1 MKLKKKLI
9 NIYLESGNKTNEED
23 VKFYFLWN
31 ALLMKAEK
39 EDVSLRQSIRD
50 YVEDID
56 DEIDIDFEDERL
68 DVFYLSPVF
77 EDLRVEEDKDIY
89 YYEYYNTQRQARFND
104 DYILSIKN
112 FQRILQDNDIS
123 SMMMSVFKV
132 YDYLMNL
139 DNDNYNDR
147 VIELMKA
154 SNYLLE
160 CILKV

>member
-39 EDVSLRQSIRD
+39 EGVSLRQSIRD

-89 YYEYYNTQRQARFND
+89 YYEYYNTQR
-104 DYILSIKN
+104 
-112 FQRILQDNDIS
+112 
-123 SMMMSVFKV
+123 
-132 YDYLMNL
+132 
-139 DNDNYNDR
+139 
-147 VIELMKA
+147 
-154 SNYLLE
+154 
-160 CILKV
+160 

>member
-9 NIYLESGNKTNEED
+9 NIYLENGNKASED
-23 VKFYFLWN
+23 DLKFYFLWN
-31 ALLMKAEK
+31 ALLIEAEK

-50 YVEDID
+50 YVEAVN

-89 YYEYYNTQRQARFND
+89 YYEYYNTQRQSRFND

-123 SMMMSVFKV
+123 AMMMSVFKV
-132 YDYLMNL
+132 YDYLMSL
-139 DNDNYNDR
+139 DNDDYNDR
-147 VIELMKA
+147 LKELMKA

-160 CILKV
+160 CLLKF